1 MPNIAHPT
9 WLRNATI
16 YQIYVRSF
24 ADSNADGYG
33 DIDGVIEH
41 LPYIESLGVD
51 AIWMSPIMPSP
62 NHDWGYDV
70 SDYYSVAGD
79 YGGIDALQR
88 LIRAASK
95 ASLKVILDL
104 VPNHTSSEHP
114 WFKSARSDR
123 NSHYRDYYVWAD
135 PSITGGPPNNWLD
148 ATGGSAWSYDT
159 HSKQYY
165 LHNFLPTQP
174 DLNWWNPL
182 VHEEFQKI
190 LRLWFDLGIDGFRI
204 DVAHGI
210 YKDQLLRDDPV
221 ANPGQ
226 NRHFEH
232 FGLAET
238 YSKNRPEVHAL
249 YRNWR
254 QLAASYQPPKVLIG
268 ETWVSDLDT
277 LVSFYGNN
285 DELDLAMNFPFT
297 FSDFSSRSLA
307 PLVTET
313 LDKLTNG
320 AHCCWAASNHD
331 ISRFPTRWSADDDTR
346 IRSALILLTTLP
358 GTLIL
363 YYGDELG
370 LGDSIIDDHFLQD
383 EMTSASTASFRRDY
397 ARRPMPWNGSRQ
409 HGFTRGTPWLPFGQ
423 VTTSVET
430 QLADEHSIL
439 NLTRRLLSL
448 RNTIASSNL
457 ATLYLDDLSWSYK
470 VDKLEVHINFSDQ
483 SIQRHTDGGVLIDN
497 RGLERSISAG
507 ENTIE
512 PFSAFIVRRS

>member
-1 MPNIAHPT
+1 VPNIAHPT
-9 WLRNATI
+9 WLGNATI

-24 ADSNADGYG
+24 ADSNGDGHG
-33 DIDGVIEH
+33 DIEGVLEH

-70 SDYYSVAGD
+70 SDYYSVASD
-79 YGGIDALQR
+79 YGGVDALQR
-88 LIRAASK
+88 LIREASK

-114 WFKSARSDR
+114 WFKSARSDP

-182 VHEEFQKI
+182 VHEEFQRI
-190 LRLWFDLGIDGFRI
+190 LRFWFDLGIDGFRI

-210 YKDQLLRDDPV
+210 YKDQLLRDDPA

-226 NRHFEH
+226 NSHFEH

-249 YRNWR
+249 YRDWR
-254 QLAASYQPPKVLIG
+254 QIAASYQPPKVLIG

-297 FSDFSSRSLA
+297 FSDFSSRTLA
-307 PLVTET
+307 PLATET
-313 LDKLTNG
+313 LEKLTNG

-331 ISRFPTRWSADDDTR
+331 ISRFPTRWSANDDTR

-370 LGDSIIDDHFLQD
+370 LGDSMIDDHFLRD
-383 EMTSASTASFRRDY
+383 EMTSASRASFKRDY
-397 ARRPMPWNGSRQ
+397 ARFPMPWNSSQQ

-448 RNTIASSNL
+448 RNTIASSSL
-457 ATLYLDDLSWSYK
+457 TTLHLDDLSWSYQ

-483 SIQRHTDGGVLIDN
+483 RIQRHTDGGVLIDN
-497 RGLERSISAG
+497 RGLERSIPAG